1 MEYVKLGNTGLEVS
15 KICLGCMSFG
25 DPQRWIHSW
34 VLNETDSRKII
45 KKSIRFRNQFF

>member
-1 MEYVKLGNTGLEVS
+1 
-15 KICLGCMSFG
+15 MSFG

-45 KKSIRFRNQFF
+45 KKALDLGNQFF

>member
-25 DPQRWIHSW
+25 DPQRWIHS
-34 VLNETDSRKII
+34 LSLIHI
-45 KKSIRFRNQFF
+45 